1 MNLKPQDIF
10 IALKLLALD
19 GKPWSYVQLANELYM
34 SASEINAGVKRCIA
48 AHLILPVF
56 LTSESPQP
64 ARKALEE
71 FLIHGVK
78 YAFVPDRGEL
88 TRGVPT
94 SYAAEPLRGLFI
106 NSDEPPPVWP
116 HPEGNVR
123 GFTFSPLYPSAPKAA
138 LADPRLYELLVLVD
152 AIRSGKARESEAAIR
167 ELRKRLE
174 GVW

>member
-10 IALKLLALD
+10 IALKLLARN

-34 SASEINAGVKRCIA
+34 SASEINAGVKRCCSA
-48 AHLILPVF
+48 RLMTPALQPG
-56 LTSESPQP
+56 ESPRP

-94 SYAAEPLRGLFI
+94 GYAAKSLRDLFVP
-106 NSDEPPPVWP
+106 SDEPPPVWP

-123 GFTFSPLYPSAPKAA
+123 GFSFSPLYPAAPKAA

-152 AIRSGKARESEAAIR
+152 AIRGGNVREFEIASR
-167 ELRKRLE
+167 ELKKRLE
-174 GVW
+174 GDW